1 MIRFCATLKI
11 IAAINIFLAAALLL
25 AGGGAAQSEAP
36 LEARLTFDKATFN
49 LDDPNDNISAIV
61 TLLNQS
67 GEPVLTQGGFGELGY
82 HLYLYFLGPEPYGS
96 LITSTD
102 VTGGSGPSP
111 TVPPPK
117 VAAEW
122 LPHDWLKNMTVD
134 EMRDF
139 YPLTLPGKYKVWLKM
154 TFVQYDPI
162 KAEAFDTESDGTID
176 GYKVPYDAIIWSEPL
191 ESSPPVYITL
201 TTETSKIRSDIRV
214 EATERVYDEDTK
226 EEIKVPLEIEIRLYR
241 KSDIIDAGV
250 VSKPIKQKDYG
261 DIVTNSLIQGYRLA
275 EQTKIPGE
283 YIYKNIPKDDYV
295 IIGYAAR
302 VTDYKHLGD
311 LIESRDKKWGKGEI
325 SVNLKLHTETD
336 DNKGKDKG
344 KGKGKK

>member
-1 MIRFCATLKI
+1 MIKFCTTLKI
-11 IAAINIFLAAALLL
+11 IATIHIFVIAALLL
-25 AGGGAAQSEAP
+25 SGAVAAQSEAP
-36 LEARLTFDKATFN
+36 LEARLTFSKATFD
-49 LDDPNDNISAIV
+49 LDDPNDKIGAVV
-61 TLLNQS
+61 TLLNKS

-102 VTGGSGPSP
+102 VTGGSAPSP

-122 LPHDWLKNMTVD
+122 LPYDWLKNMTID
-134 EMRDF
+134 EVRDF

-154 TFVQYDPI
+154 TFVQYDPN
-162 KAEAFDTESDGTID
+162 KAVPFDTESDGIID

-201 TTETSKIRSDIRV
+201 TTATSEIRSDIRV
-214 EATERVYDEDTK
+214 EATERIYDEDTK
-226 EEIKVPLEIEIRLYR
+226 EETKIPLEIEIRLYK
-241 KSDIIDAGV
+241 KSDIINAGV
-250 VSKPIKQKDYG
+250 VSDPIKQKDYG
-261 DIVTNSLIQGYRLA
+261 DIVTNSLIKGYRLA

-283 YIYKNIPKDDYV
+283 YIYRNIPKDDYV
-295 IIGYAAR
+295 VIGHADR

-311 LIESRDKKWGKGEI
+311 LIESRDKNWGKDEI
-325 SVNLKLHTETD
+325 FVKLKLQTGTD
-336 DNKGKDKG
+336 DKDK
-344 KGKGKK
+344 KDKKK